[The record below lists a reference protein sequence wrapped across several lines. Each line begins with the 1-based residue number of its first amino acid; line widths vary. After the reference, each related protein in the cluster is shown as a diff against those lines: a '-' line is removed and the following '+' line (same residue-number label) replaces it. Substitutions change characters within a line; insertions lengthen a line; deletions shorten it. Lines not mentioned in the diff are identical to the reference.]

1 MSCRKSNCGKND
13 CDKCKAKAGPRGFR
27 GATGATG
34 GTGGTGP
41 TGPCCTGPTGP
52 SGVTGPTGPSITGI
66 TGPTGPGATGI
77 TGPNFIQSAFVG
89 IDAGSILPA
98 NSTTCLPPIN
108 MVLTEQSFVELLS
121 TYSYRAQVPGI
132 PNETTFEIRIDGVPA
147 VFSTETTVGP
157 DSVSG
162 SLMTRPLLAAG
173 PHSFVLCI
181 TTGPTPSSTIEF
193 QVNRHHASLYAQ
205 NTLT

>member
-1 MSCRKSNCGKND
+1 MSCRKRDCGKKD
-13 CDKCKAKAGPRGFR
+13 CAKCTPKAGPRGFR
-27 GATGATG
+27 GATGA
-34 GTGGTGP
+34 TGGTGP

-52 SGVTGPTGPSITGI
+52 SGNTGPTGPGI

-77 TGPNFIQSAFVG
+77 GPNFIQSAFVG
-89 IDAGSILPA
+89 IDAGAILA
-98 NSTTCLPPIN
+98 GNSTTCLPIIN
-108 MVLTEQSFVELLS
+108 MVLPVQSYVELLS

-132 PNETTFEIRIDGVPA
+132 PNETTFVILVDGVPA
-147 VFSTETTVGP
+147 VHSTETTVGP

-162 SLMTRPLLAAG
+162 SLMTRPLLSAG
-173 PHSFVLCI
+173 PHTFQLCI
-181 TTGPTPSSTIEF
+181 TTGPTASSTIEF